1 MLGIMQH
8 SDKNEIFKDMC
19 VKCEMSFGSKY
30 KLKRH
35 EQSQHIG
42 IKFECNLC
50 DMFYTRKDNLKV
62 HMKIHHKIVIKNDK
76 LKCDKCSKIFSKKS
90 HLSRHQSINS
100 NMCDICARSF
110 CTLKQVQE
118 HKRKLHSNFTCIHCA
133 QCFEDN
139 ANLKRHIQNAI
150 NEDGILKNKCKVCDA
165 RFCTV
170 VWLHRHLKEHPP
182 GTFQCS
188 VCDNTFTTRWR
199 HNQHVEKREEHQCQ
213 VCGNKFCKMSAW
225 KIYRNATHYQI

>member
-1 MLGIMQH
+1 M
-8 SDKNEIFKDMC
+8 KNVLYEK
-19 VKCEMSFGSKY
+19 G
-30 KLKRH
+30 
-35 EQSQHIG
+35 QSESTH
-42 IKFECNLC
+42 
-50 DMFYTRKDNLKV
+50 
-62 HMKIHHKIVIKNDK
+62 KIHHKIVTKNDK
-76 LKCDKCSKIFSKKS
+76 LQCDECSKIFSKKS

-150 NEDGILKNKCKVCDA
+150 NEDGILNNKCKVCDA
-165 RFCTV
+165 RFCTAV
-170 VWLHRHLKEHPP
+170 GLHRHLKEHPP
-182 GTFQCS
+182 GTFECS
-188 VCDNTFTTRWR
+188 VCDKTFTTRWR

-213 VCGNKFCKMSAW
+213 VCGNKFCNMSAW
-225 KIYRNATHYQI
+225 KVHRNATHYQI